1 MMDSRPERA
10 DLINLARDE
19 ERRRREEARQQAL
32 QAQIDELRHLIRELV
47 SRQLRLEEELKAS
60 EADWAEQRQ
69 ALEQHRHEV
78 AQAAQARQL
87 EEARF
92 RQQLSELSHRIDE
105 STRPI
110 RSLQAHV
117 AELLEAMRRQRE
129 DTGQDTRR
137 YDELRILIDHLA
149 SHVER
154 LSVVGQSL
162 RSSIDAVT
170 AEVERLG
177 RELSKVQDGLRIVEQ
192 EVRRRVTE
200 VFQEIESLKPQIKE
214 GQAKQ
219 QMTQAQIEGL
229 REDLETVEPR
239 FSELSMEIDRL
250 AAEIERVRSHALERD
265 ELANERLEELRQQ
278 FDVQLRDIAAISEQ
292 RHSRTGEQLDQLAA
306 VDRELTYR
314 VDLIEVRLEELRE
327 IDRQLRSELW
337 RLQEQRA
344 RLRLEQAQQE
354 LERIIEA
361 RQQME
366 RGEARAG
373 ESS

>member
-292 RHSRTGEQLDQLAA
+292 RHSRTGEQLDQLVA

>member
-92 RQQLSELSHRIDE
+92 RQQLTELSQRIDE

-117 AELLEAMRRQRE
+117 AELLEAVRRQRE

-162 RSSIDAVT
+162 RSSVDAVT

-177 RELSKVQDGLRIVEQ
+177 RDLNKVHDGLRIVEQ

-200 VFQEIESLKPQIKE
+200 VFQELESLKPQIKE
-214 GQAKQ
+214 GQAKH
-219 QMTQAQIEGL
+219 QMLQAQIEGL
-229 REDLETVEPR
+229 REDFATIDPR
-239 FSELSMEIDRL
+239 FSELSLEIDRL
-250 AAEIERVRSHALERD
+250 AAEIERLRSHALERD

-278 FDVQLRDIAAISEQ
+278 FDAQFRDITAIAEQ

-306 VDRELTYR
+306 ADRELTYR

-337 RLQEQRA
+337 RLHEQRA

-366 RGEARAG
+366 RAEGRAG

>member
-1 MMDSRPERA
+1 MDSRPERA

-92 RQQLSELSHRIDE
+92 RQQLTELSQRIDE

-117 AELLEAMRRQRE
+117 AELLEAVRRQRE

-162 RSSIDAVT
+162 RSSVDAVT

-177 RELSKVQDGLRIVEQ
+177 RDLNKVHDGLRIVEQ

-200 VFQEIESLKPQIKE
+200 VFQEVEALKPPIKE
-214 GQAKQ
+214 GQAKH
-219 QMTQAQIEGL
+219 QMLQAQIEGL
-229 REDLETVEPR
+229 REDFATIDPR
-239 FSELSMEIDRL
+239 FSELSLEIDRL
-250 AAEIERVRSHALERD
+250 AAEIERLRSHALERD

-278 FDVQLRDIAAISEQ
+278 IDVQFRDITAIAEQ

-306 VDRELTYR
+306 ADRELTYR

-337 RLQEQRA
+337 RLHEQRA

-366 RGEARAG
+366 RAEGRAG

>member
-1 MMDSRPERA
+1 MDSRPERA
-10 DLINLARDE
+10 DLVNLAREE

-92 RQQLSELSHRIDE
+92 RQQLTELAQRIDE

-117 AELLEAMRRQRE
+117 AELLDAVRRQRE
-129 DTGQDTRR
+129 DTGHDTRR
-137 YDELRILIDHLA
+137 FDELRILIDHLA

-170 AEVERLG
+170 LEVERLG
-177 RELSKVQDGLRIVEQ
+177 RELGKTQDGLRIVEQ
-192 EVRRRVTE
+192 DVRRRVTE
-200 VFQEIESLKPQIKE
+200 VFQEVESLKPQIKD
-214 GQAKQ
+214 GQARQ
-219 QMTQAQIEGL
+219 QMVQAQVDGL
-229 REDLETVEPR
+229 REDLETIEPR
-239 FSELSMEIDRL
+239 FSEVSAEIDRL

-265 ELANERLEELRQQ
+265 ELTEERVEELRQQ
-278 FDVQLRDIAAISEQ
+278 LEIQLRDLMALGEQ
-292 RHSRTGEQLDQLAA
+292 RHSRTSEQLEQLTA
-306 VDRELTYR
+306 VDRELAYR
-314 VDLIEVRLEELRE
+314 VDLIEVKLEELRE
-327 IDRQLRSELW
+327 IDRQLRNELW
-337 RLQEQRA
+337 RLHEQRA
-344 RLRLEQAQQE
+344 RWRLEQAQQE
-354 LERIIEA
+354 LERVIEA
-361 RQQME
+361 RQAVE
-366 RGEARAG
+366 RGDSRAG
-373 ESS
+373 ESH

>member
-92 RQQLSELSHRIDE
+92 RQQLTELSQRIDE

-117 AELLEAMRRQRE
+117 AELLEAVRRQRE

-162 RSSIDAVT
+162 RSSVDAVT

-177 RELSKVQDGLRIVEQ
+177 RDLNKVHDGLRIVEQ

-200 VFQEIESLKPQIKE
+200 VFQEVESLKPPIKE
-214 GQAKQ
+214 GQAKH
-219 QMTQAQIEGL
+219 QMLQAQIEGL
-229 REDLETVEPR
+229 REDLETIGPR

-250 AAEIERVRSHALERD
+250 AAEIERLRSHALERD

-278 FDVQLRDIAAISEQ
+278 IDVQLRDITAIAEQ

-306 VDRELTYR
+306 ADRELTYR

-337 RLQEQRA
+337 RLHEQRA

-366 RGEARAG
+366 RAEGRVG